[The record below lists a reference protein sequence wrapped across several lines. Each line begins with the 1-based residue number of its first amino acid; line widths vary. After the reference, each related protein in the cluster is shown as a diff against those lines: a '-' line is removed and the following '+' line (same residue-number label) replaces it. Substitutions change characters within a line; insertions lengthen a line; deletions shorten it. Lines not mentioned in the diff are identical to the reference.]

1 MDDIT
6 QKLSQAYLQV
16 LGFGK
21 EKQEAVTDEEVIVE
35 EELDEAS
42 VKPFMGYHQVIHNG
56 KAVASYA
63 AKYMAQDHARHI
75 NDEERRARQE
85 RKAQQAHKKAQQ
97 MKNKNESFELDEA
110 SVKPLMG
117 KYQVI
122 HNGKA
127 VATYVAKYMA
137 QDHANQINDEERRN
151 RNVKSKNE
159 SFELDEALDEANFA
173 ATMKKA
179 IAAHERGDHKRAK
192 YHLDNAKTARY
203 AMKST
208 EISKNKEM
216 LDKYEK
222 LRDMHEEV
230 DQIDEL
236 SKSTLQS
243 YQDKAKKTP
252 AKNSWTSR
260 VVGAGRA
267 AEKLKKKEAN
277 TSHRHHV
284 VSKLDGNVLAS
295 YKTKQDAHKNAYG
308 NPVVSGSLET
318 IGDKQYVKEQR
329 AEKRLAGVSKAVDRL
344 TKEDIDQFTDEEII
358 EFMLTD
364 EFEQLDE
371 ISQGLLRRYHG
382 AAASDLQKR
391 RQKLAHGTMTT
402 QDHKAGQRR
411 VAGLNRAANKMEA
424 TENEIKY
431 GRHAGMLI
439 DRVQEAKD
447 PKAGATP
454 PQTYGDNASQ
464 NTKDFVDMHKAEVL
478 HDAEKVNL
486 QNFKNF
492 TAKVKV
498 AKKRPNDNSAGDAKV
513 VK

>member
-21 EKQEAVTDEEVIVE
+21 EKQEAVADEKVIVE
-35 EELDEAS
+35 EELDESKMDPVNKKALKKDFKDREDKDIDNDGDEDES
-42 VKPFMGYHQVIHNG
+42 DEYLHNRRKAIA
-56 KAVASYA
+56 KAV
-63 AKYMAQDHARHI
+63 K
-75 NDEERRARQE
+75 EEVE
-85 RKAQQAHKKAQQ
+85 
-97 MKNKNESFELDEA
+97 
-110 SVKPLMG
+110 
-117 KYQVI
+117 
-122 HNGKA
+122 
-127 VATYVAKYMA
+127 
-137 QDHANQINDEERRN
+137 
-151 RNVKSKNE
+151 
-159 SFELDEALDEANFA
+159 LDEANFA

-179 IAAHERGDHKRAK
+179 IAAHERGDHKMAK

-230 DQIDEL
+230 DQLDEL
-236 SKSTLQS
+236 SKSTLGS
-243 YQDKAKKTP
+243 YIRKASGNAASAT
-252 AKNSWTSR
+252 
-260 VVGAGRA
+260 RA
-267 AEKLKKKEAN
+267 AGVEAGARGPNRFANMDSKEK
-277 TSHRHHV
+277 
-284 VSKLDGNVLAS
+284 
-295 YKTKQDAHKNAYG
+295 
-308 NPVVSGSLET
+308 
-318 IGDKQYVKEQR
+318 R
-329 AEKRLAGVSKAVDRL
+329 AEKRLTGVSKAVDRL
-344 TKEDIDQFTDEEII
+344 TKEEIEESSYQKDIDEKKPVYAQGVKGAKSKPFKKKFKNMAAYEKWADTDEAGDYEVHQVFQEAVDLSYYTVEELDDFMMSE
-358 EFMLTD
+358 EFK
-364 EFEQLDE
+364 QLDE
-371 ISQGLLRRYHG
+371 ISQGLLRRYHGAAASDLQKRRQKLNKGTMTTQDHRSGQNRVKGLNRAANKMEEVEQVDELSQNTLRKYHG

-424 TENEIKY
+424 TDNEIKY

-464 NTKDFVDMHKAEVL
+464 NTKDFVDMHKAEVS
-478 HDAEKVNL
+478 HDAEKANM
-486 QNFKNF
+486 QNFKDF

-498 AKKRPNDNSAGDAKV
+498 AKKRPNDNSAGDTKV